1 MLFGVGLLTLFVVS
15 KLHNVCIFHAMEW
28 FELEKKSHRRI

>member
-15 KLHNVCIFHAMEW
+15 KLHNVCIFHAMT
-28 FELEKKSHRRI
+28 FLLVKYHF